1 MTQTSTLNERLKLN
15 PNDLVALLSP
25 AGFIPDESPVAAA
38 VNWLESIGMRA
49 LVGKNVLKRD
59 GVFAGTDRERLE
71 DFQSAI
77 DNPEVKAIWALRGG
91 YGAIRI
97 IDKIDFS
104 PLQKNPKLLIGFS
117 DITVFHNQWQLMGLP
132 CIHGMMPIQIA
143 KNLKENQMGLESL
156 RKALMGA
163 PLNYD
168 ISSSK
173 HNQIGTASGILTGG
187 NLTLLQNLIGTP
199 YQTKTKG
206 KILFIEEVGEYM
218 YRLDRLLYSLKLAGV
233 FKDLKGL
240 IVGGFT
246 DIKESETPFGK
257 TIEQMIL
264 EVTKGTDYPILFDF
278 PAGHFPDNRALILGA
293 KVKLRVEERYSKITF
308 K

>member
-1 MTQTSTLNERLKLN
+1 MIPLVLK

-38 VNWLESIGMRA
+38 VNWLGSIGMRA

-59 GVFAGTDRERLE
+59 GVFAGTDAERLA

-104 PLQKNPKLLIGFS
+104 SLHKNSKLLIGFS
-117 DITVFHNQWQLMGLP
+117 DITVFHNQWQLLGLP
-132 CIHGMMPIQIA
+132 CIHGIMPVQFA
-143 KNLKENQMGLESL
+143 KNKTETQTGLESL
-156 RKALMGA
+156 RKAMMGEQ
-163 PLNYD
+163 LDYD
-168 ISSSK
+168 IQGSK
-173 HNQIGTASGILTGG
+173 YNQIGTASGILTGG
-187 NLTLLQNLIGTP
+187 NLTLIQNLIGTP
-199 YQTKTKG
+199 YHVKTKG
-206 KILFIEEVGEYM
+206 KILFIEDVGEYM
-218 YRLDRLLYSLKLAGV
+218 YRLDRLLYSLKLSGF
-233 FKDLKGL
+233 FKDIKGL
-240 IVGGFT
+240 ILGGFNEM
-246 DIKESETPFGK
+246 KESDTPFGK

-278 PAGHFPDNRALILGA
+278 PAGHFPDNRALILGTKIQLSVA
-293 KVKLRVEERYSKITF
+293 DSYSKIIF